1 MKKIIF
7 SVFLLFILIFSGS
20 AMPVLANNLPDVE
33 VSIYVDGYPVDGT
46 IIGVSAVNVYEAGS
60 FDSAIDT
67 LEPGT
72 VVSLTAQYAYADG
85 SNFFN
90 VKYIKDS
97 VECFGLV
104 EFYSVE
110 PIGVVITPEGVLDI
124 SDDFSFQNIFE
135 SFGLIFDLASGVVD
149 FIFFLPNIIFCIF
162 PFLTVGQVIL
172 LCTLILFIF
181 TISCYFL
188 IKKVVTYGF

>member
-7 SVFLLFILIFSGS
+7 SVFLLFILICSGS
-20 AMPVLANNLPDVE
+20 TTAVFANNLPDVE

-85 SNFFN
+85 SNYFN

-110 PIGVVITPEGVLDI
+110 PIGVVITPEGIVDL
-124 SDDFSFQNIFE
+124 SQFQGFSFEKISGYFVKFYNAAVELLLFFE
-135 SFGLIFDLASGVVD
+135 SLPEVIFVL
-149 FIFFLPNIIFCIF
+149 F
-162 PFLTVGQVIL
+162 PFLDVEHVAY
-172 LCTLILFIF
+172 LIFLIV
-181 TISCYFL
+181 TIIVFSGYFF
-188 IKKVVTYGF
+188 IKKVF